1 MRALRFA
8 LTLAWRDARR
18 SRRDLLLLAA
28 CVAAGAASVVAL
40 DAFVAGIG
48 SGLREQARELAGA
61 DLVAGSAS
69 PFSAAA
75 REEVQ
80 RLLVEA
86 AGTRSARLVRFGAMA
101 RVPDRDGARLV
112 QVSGL
117 EAGWPFYGEVVTD
130 PPGRWPPGQGALVD
144 PALLDHLGVR
154 VGDTIALGEA
164 RFRIDGTVSGLPGDV
179 AVRAALGPRVY
190 LSFSA
195 VESTRL
201 LAAGARARHEV
212 AFRLPPDF
220 EPGLVADRHRAA
232 LARER
237 VTLRTLEQ
245 DRRSLER
252 SLSGLSRFLRLVALL
267 APVLVARRLDSVAVL
282 RCLGASAW
290 EVTLAVAMLA
300 LCTGLLGGVAGAA
313 LGVVAARAL
322 PLALGDFLPLRV
334 APQASPGVVLG
345 GIGVAVATALV
356 FALAP
361 VLAVRRVPPLA
372 VLRRSLE
379 APGRDSAAV
388 AAALL
393 GAALV
398 GGVFV
403 LRAGEP
409 RLGLGSAA
417 VAALALLALGLV
429 ARLGALLARAL
440 SRLPGPYTLRQGL
453 ANLHR
458 PQSPTLAVVV
468 TLGFGAFLLA
478 TLVVVQAN
486 LLVQLRVPGGVRA
499 NLALFDVQPDQL
511 APVQALLRE
520 AGARAA
526 PAVPI
531 VPMRLSSVK
540 GEPVEAAFEAGGEPE
555 PRDAPGRAGWVRRR
569 EYRSTFR
576 DGATDGERL
585 VSGTAWPAGS
595 WRDRLASEEEPA
607 PVSVEVELARELGV
621 TVGDSLVWDVQ
632 GVPVPTRV
640 ASLREVSWAR
650 FEPNFFVVFPEGPL
664 AAAPHSSVVL
674 AQLDDAAARARL
686 QRRVLEAHPNV
697 GVLDLAQVQQTLDAL
712 LDRAASAVRFLAL
725 FSLAAGAAVLV
736 GAVAATQTAR
746 RREGALLRA
755 LGATR
760 GQALQVFAVEYAA
773 LGLLAGLAGAGLA
786 CGAGALAVRFVVEG
800 QGLALPFGQ
809 LLGVAGG
816 LAGLALVTGLLASAG
831 ALGRPPLEALR
842 EE

>member
-1 MRALRFA
+1 
-8 LTLAWRDARR
+8 
-18 SRRDLLLLAA
+18 
-28 CVAAGAASVVAL
+28 
-40 DAFVAGIG
+40 
-48 SGLREQARELAGA
+48 
-61 DLVAGSAS
+61 
-69 PFSAAA
+69 
-75 REEVQ
+75 
-80 RLLVEA
+80 
-86 AGTRSARLVRFGAMA
+86 
-101 RVPDRDGARLV
+101 
-112 QVSGL
+112 
-117 EAGWPFYGEVVTD
+117 
-130 PPGRWPPGQGALVD
+130 
-144 PALLDHLGVR
+144 
-154 VGDTIALGEA
+154 
-164 RFRIDGTVSGLPGDV
+164 
-179 AVRAALGPRVY
+179 
-190 LSFSA
+190 
-195 VESTRL
+195 
-201 LAAGARARHEV
+201 
-212 AFRLPPDF
+212 
-220 EPGLVADRHRAA
+220 
-232 LARER
+232 
-237 VTLRTLEQ
+237 
-245 DRRSLER
+245 
-252 SLSGLSRFLRLVALL
+252 
-267 APVLVARRLDSVAVL
+267 
-282 RCLGASAW
+282 
-290 EVTLAVAMLA
+290 
-300 LCTGLLGGVAGAA
+300 
-313 LGVVAARAL
+313 
-322 PLALGDFLPLRV
+322 
-334 APQASPGVVLG
+334 VVLG
-345 GIGVAVATALV
+345 GIGVPVATSLA
-356 FALAP
+356 FALGP

-379 APGRDSAAV
+379 GAPGRDPAAGL
-388 AAALL
+388 AALL
-393 GAALV
+393 GAVLV

-409 RLGLGSAA
+409 RLGLVSAA

-429 ARLGALLARAL
+429 ARLGALLARAVA
-440 SRLPGPYTLRQGL
+440 RLPGPYTLRQGL

-478 TLVVVQAN
+478 TLVVVQGN

-511 APVQALLRE
+511 APVQSLLRE

-531 VPMRLSSVK
+531 VPMRLSSVR

-576 DGATDGERL
+576 DEATDGERL
-585 VSGTAWPAGS
+585 VAGAPWPAGS
-595 WRDRLASEEEPA
+595 WRDRLVSEEAPA

-632 GVPVPTRV
+632 GVPVPTKV

-674 AQLDDAAARARL
+674 AQLDAPAARARL

-697 GVLDLAQVQQTLDAL
+697 GVLDLAQVQETLDAL

-760 GQALQVFAVEYAA
+760 GQALQVFAMEYAA

-816 LAGLALVTGLLASAG
+816 VAGLALATGLLASAG